1 MKKLLLAAFIAT
13 SLFACKSETKAPFDL
28 ANAKKEIEAANLEV
42 SNFMAK
48 GDSVGLAS
56 CYGTDGALLLNNMP
70 AVKGQANLVKA
81 WGGFINSGIGAIEL
95 NTTEVWG
102 DENYITEDGNYVLK
116 AKDGTQ
122 LDKGKYLVLWKKEN
136 GKWKFHRD
144 ISNSDLPV
152 ADNK

>member
-1 MKKLLLAAFIAT
+1 MKKLLFSVCIAAT
-13 SLFACKSETKAPFDL
+13 LFACKSDTKAPFDI

-42 SNFMAK
+42 SAFMAK

-70 AVKGQANLVKA
+70 PIKGQANLVKV
-81 WGGFINSGIGAIEL
+81 WGGFINAGIAAIEL

-102 DENYITEDGNYVLK
+102 DENYITEYGTFVLK
-116 AKDGTQ
+116 AKDSTQ

-144 ISNSDLPV
+144 ISNSDLP
-152 ADNK
+152 AATK

>member
-1 MKKLLLAAFIAT
+1 MKKLLFYAFIAT

-28 ANAKKEIEAANLEV
+28 ANAKKEIEAANQEV

-56 CYGTDGALLLNNMP
+56 CYGNDGALLLNNMP

-102 DENYITEDGNYVLK
+102 DENYITEDGTYVLK